1 MKDKKDKDEEPRKT
15 LHYGSVPVY
24 IRTTNKASIGRK
36 AALGLRHIAGLMP
49 PSPSSLRSRCDVGNP
64 ATSCV
69 C

>member
-1 MKDKKDKDEEPRKT
+1 MKDKEDNTEEARAR
-15 LHYGSVPVY
+15 HYTKVAPVY